1 VETEGVRAVVQR
13 VREARVDVGDET
25 VGQIG
30 LGLLVLLGVG
40 HEDDA
45 DVATS
50 LAGRLVHL
58 RIFDDDAGRMNR
70 SVLDVKG
77 EMLVVSQFTLWGE
90 VTSGRRP
97 SWSRAAPG
105 AQAEPLCREFAD
117 AVRAFGVRVAEGRFG
132 AHMDVH
138 LVNQGPVTLLF
149 T

>member
-1 VETEGVRAVVQR
+1 MRAVVQR
-13 VREARVDVGDET
+13 VREAHVDVDGET
-25 VGQIG
+25 VGRIG
-30 LGLLVLLGVG
+30 AGLLVLVGVG

-45 DVATS
+45 DTATA
-50 LAGRLVHL
+50 LATRLVHL
-58 RIFDDDAGRMNR
+58 RIFDDESGRMNR
-70 SVLDVKG
+70 SLLDVGG

-105 AQAEPLCREFAD
+105 DRAEPLCREFAD
-117 AVRAFGVRVAEGRFG
+117 AVRAFGVTVAEGRFG
-132 AHMDVH
+132 ANMDVH

>member
-1 VETEGVRAVVQR
+1 MRAVVQR
-13 VREARVDVGDET
+13 VREAHVDVDGET
-25 VGQIG
+25 VGRIG
-30 LGLLVLLGVG
+30 TGLLVLVGVG

-45 DVATS
+45 DTATA
-50 LAGRLVHL
+50 LATRLVHL
-58 RIFDDDAGRMNR
+58 RIFDDESGRMNR
-70 SVLDVKG
+70 SLLDVGG

-105 AQAEPLCREFAD
+105 EKAEPLCREFAD
-117 AVRAFGVRVAEGRFG
+117 AVRAFGLTVAEGRFG
-132 AHMDVH
+132 ASMDVH